1 VTAKVLTRVEEKIF
15 IITVNRPEKRNAVDG
30 EAAALLEVA
39 WKKFRDDENLFVA
52 IITGAGDLAFSAGAD
67 LSAVETLGPGT
78 RVSVEKKRHFIDH
91 GTGYLG
97 YTRQTDIFKPIIA
110 AVNGHALAGGLEL
123 ACLGDIRIVEEHAEM
138 GVACR
143 RWNVP
148 LVDGGTQRLPRI
160 IGMGRA
166 MEMILTGRFVKA
178 EEALRIGLANE
189 VVPRG
194 ESLARAMQLA
204 KELCAL
210 PQGAMRSDKQAA
222 MMGWG
227 RPLEEGLR
235 IEAELGQDAIG
246 SDDMKEGARAFIEK
260 RPPRFSQE
268 GAQDN
273 ARDDAQKPTSQK
285 ASKKKSG

>member
-1 VTAKVLTRVEEKIF
+1 MSAKVLTRVEKNIF
-15 IITVNRPEKRNAVDG
+15 IITINRPEKRNAVDG
-30 EAAALLEVA
+30 ETAKLLEAA
-39 WKKFRDDENLFVA
+39 WIRFRDDENLFVA
-52 IITGAGDLAFSAGAD
+52 ILTGAGDLAFSAGAD
-67 LSAVETLGPGT
+67 LAAIETLGAGAN
-78 RVSVEKKRHFIDH
+78 VSAEKKKRFVTH

-97 YTRQTDIFKPIIA
+97 YTRQTDIYKPILCAI
-110 AVNGHALAGGLEL
+110 NGHALAGGLEL
-123 ACLGDIRIVEEHAEM
+123 ACLGDIRIMEEHAEI

-178 EEALRIGLANE
+178 EEALRVGLANE

-194 ESLARAMQLA
+194 ESLARAMHIA

-222 MMGWG
+222 LQGFG
-227 RPLEEGLR
+227 KPLEEGLR
-235 IEAELGQDAIG
+235 IEAELGQAAIA
-246 SDDMKEGARAFIEK
+246 SDDMREGARAFLEK
-260 RPPRFSQE
+260 RKPVFS
-268 GAQDN
+268 N
-273 ARDDAQKPTSQK
+273 ATTPTTTE
-285 ASKKKSG
+285 KKKS

>member
-1 VTAKVLTRVEEKIF
+1 MKVLTRVEEKIF

-30 EAAALLEVA
+30 EAAALMEAA
-39 WKKFRDDENLFVA
+39 WKKFRDDDDLFVA
-52 IITGAGDLAFSAGAD
+52 ILTGAGDLAFSAGAD
-67 LSAVETLGPGT
+67 LAAVETLGPG
-78 RVSVEKKRHFIDH
+78 VKISAEKKRHFIDH

-97 YTRQTDIFKPIIA
+97 YTRQTDIYKPIIA

-123 ACLGDIRIVEEHAEM
+123 ACLADIRIVEEHAEM

-160 IGMGRA
+160 VGMGRA
-166 MEMILTGRFVKA
+166 MELILTGRFINA
-178 EEALRIGLANE
+178 DEALRIGLANE
-189 VVPRG
+189 VVARG
-194 ESLARAMQLA
+194 KSLARAMQLA

-222 MMGWG
+222 IQGFG
-227 RPLEEGLR
+227 KPLEEGLR

-260 RPPRFSQE
+260 RKPNFS
-268 GAQDN
+268 N
-273 ARDDAQKPTSQK
+273 APVKPKS
-285 ASKKKSG
+285 SEKKKS